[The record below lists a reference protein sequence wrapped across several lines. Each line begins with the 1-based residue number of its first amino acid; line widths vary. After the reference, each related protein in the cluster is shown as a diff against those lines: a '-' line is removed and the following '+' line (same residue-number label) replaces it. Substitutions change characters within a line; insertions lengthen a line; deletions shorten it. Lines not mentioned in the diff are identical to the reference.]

1 MKKPERNTAETVA
14 GDALLLR
21 FGHRAPP
28 PGLAR
33 RAARGEPAAGRMA
46 EAAWRS
52 AAACR
57 STDPDLFFPVSSAD
71 TAQRDTAE
79 AQAVCARCPVQAHC
93 REFALRTRQ
102 QYGIW
107 GGMTEQERDQLWRR
121 GER

>member
-1 MKKPERNTAETVA
+1 MRLANLTV
-14 GDALLLR
+14 
-21 FGHRAPP
+21 RAA
-28 PGLAR
+28 AR

-46 EAAWRS
+46 EAAWHS

-57 STDPDLFFPVSSAD
+57 SADPDLFFPVSSAEA
-71 TAQRDTAE
+71 AQRDIAE
-79 AQAVCARCPVQAHC
+79 AQAFCASCLVQAPC

-107 GGMTEQERDQLWRR
+107 GGMTEQERGQLWRR